1 MDVPMSEIEILKK
14 KLRQHQEDLK
24 QANRQIKSHKSEIK
38 DLKRVEKKRIRT
50 MKEGHKRKIDQRETT
65 IEDLKA
71 KLKGYQQTKG

>member
-38 DLKRVEKKRIRT
+38 DLKRVKKTTYKNHEGRT
-50 MKEGHKRKIDQRETT
+50 QKKNRSTRNNNRGF
-65 IEDLKA
+65 
-71 KLKGYQQTKG
+71 KG

>member
-50 MKEGHKRKIDQRETT
+50 MKEGHKRKID
-65 IEDLKA
+65 
-71 KLKGYQQTKG
+71 